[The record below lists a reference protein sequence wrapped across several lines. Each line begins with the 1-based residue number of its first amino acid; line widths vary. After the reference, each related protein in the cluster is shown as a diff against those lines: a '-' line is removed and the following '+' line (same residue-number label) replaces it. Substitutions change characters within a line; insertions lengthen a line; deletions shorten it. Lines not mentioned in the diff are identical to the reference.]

1 MRQETISIY
10 QFAELSEDGKE
21 TAREWWRS
29 STLENGFE
37 WQREWIESIKQGLK
51 SFGAELHDWSID
63 CLNASQS
70 SVTIINHNDN
80 AGGLTGFRLRT
91 WLLNN
96 YYSNF
101 FERKPY
107 GNYTKNEKTGKWG
120 YKRRSNVLYIET
132 SCPFTGYFGDE
143 NFMGIFR
150 EFIKKPD
157 GRTLDELL
165 QDATD
170 ATLRGLEQDC
180 KYQLTDEYIDEAI
193 QANGYEFNEDGTIY

>member
-1 MRQETISIY
+1 MRTETISIY
-10 QFAELSEDGKE
+10 QFAELSEEAKE
-21 TAREWWRS
+21 TAREWWRNA
-29 STLENGFE
+29 TLKNGFA
-37 WQREWIESIKQGLK
+37 WQEEWIESIKRGLK
-51 SFGAELHDWSID
+51 SFGADLYNYDID

-70 SVTIINHNDN
+70 LVAIKNYNDN
-80 AGGLTGFRLRT
+80 TEELKDLRLRT

-96 YYSNF
+96 YYHNF

-107 GNYTKNEKTGKWG
+107 GSYTKNEKTGKWS

-132 SCPFTGYFGDE
+132 SCPFTGYCGDE
-143 NFMGIFR
+143 NFMDIFR

-180 KYQLTDEYIDEAI
+180 AHQLTDEYIDEVI
-193 QANGYEFNEDGTIY
+193 QANGYEFNEDGTIH